1 MEARDG
7 AFEPMSRASLLA
19 AVQRYIGQ
27 PTNDCIDLIK
37 DIAELNRYS
46 VLILDPVF
54 DPKSIMA
61 DSSRLNVR
69 QDEAGNIVSFSIG

>member
-1 MEARDG
+1 
-7 AFEPMSRASLLA
+7 MSSASLLS

-27 PTNDCIDLIK
+27 PTNDCIDRIK

-54 DPKSIMA
+54 DPKSIMT